1 MNTIVLSDSMHYNKV
16 LMALRE
22 CYIVIKNS
30 DPLVA
35 IFVGSQ
41 SFAPTSAMQAFVFL
55 RTYKFFTLPYKN
67 KFLTFN
73 SIDAIIFY
81 MEIYES
87 AKYTIDFYYDKNG
100 ESDVYNLLKD
110 LEKKSSKSKDARIQY
125 RQLLLYIELLSK
137 NGNNLPDDVIKH
149 IEDEIWELR
158 PGKNRVLYFFYKDNK
173 YVLLHHFIKKT
184 QKTPKR
190 EIERAKRE
198 MVDYIN
204 KRGE

>member
-1 MNTIVLSDSMHYNKV
+1 
-16 LMALRE
+16 
-22 CYIVIKNS
+22 
-30 DPLVA
+30 
-35 IFVGSQ
+35 
-41 SFAPTSAMQAFVFL
+41 
-55 RTYKFFTLPYKN
+55 
-67 KFLTFN
+67 
-73 SIDAIIFY
+73 

-100 ESDVYNLLKD
+100 ESDIYNLFKD
-110 LEKKSSKSKDARIQY
+110 LEKKSSKNKDARIQY

-198 MVDYIN
+198 MADYIN
-204 KRGE
+204 I

>member
-1 MNTIVLSDSMHYNKV
+1 M
-16 LMALRE
+16 
-22 CYIVIKNS
+22 
-30 DPLVA
+30 
-35 IFVGSQ
+35 
-41 SFAPTSAMQAFVFL
+41 
-55 RTYKFFTLPYKN
+55 
-67 KFLTFN
+67 
-73 SIDAIIFY
+73 
-81 MEIYES
+81 
-87 AKYTIDFYYDKNG
+87 
-100 ESDVYNLLKD
+100 
-110 LEKKSSKSKDARIQY
+110 
-125 RQLLLYIELLSK
+125 YIELLSK